1 MKIIKETSNLMVL
14 NDWTI
19 VTFFVGGLF
28 CLLGV
33 YLLFSSGLVKD
44 KPLSSLPSILF
55 FLVGLFSI
63 LKAKRTTVSLD
74 KSMNKLFLER
84 KTIINKKEE
93 EYRLDEIKEIELQQQ
108 IYNYAEGGS
117 KYGIRRQGYYYNLV
131 LVLNNGQT
139 IFLPTS
145 GKLMIMGKQIGN
157 SEEQIGKKI
166 SEFLNIP
173 FKNIRPPTLDES
185 ISALKEV
192 VREEMQKRSKQ

>member
-1 MKIIKETSNLMVL
+1 MKIVKETPSLMVL

-44 KPLSSLPSILF
+44 RPLSSLPSILF
-55 FLVGLFSI
+55 FLVGVFKI
-63 LKAKRTTVSLD
+63 FRAKTTTVSLN
-74 KSMNKLFLER
+74 KGINKLSLER
-84 KTIINKKEE
+84 KTIINRKKEE
-93 EYRLDEIKEIELQQQ
+93 YKLDEIKQVELQEQVSS
-108 IYNYAEGGS
+108 YRSGTDPYWA
-117 KYGIRRQGYYYNLV
+117 RRQRYSYSLV
-131 LVLNNGQT
+131 FVLNNDQT
-139 IFLPTS
+139 ISLPSS
-145 GKLMIMGKQIGN
+145 GKIAVMGRQIGN

-173 FKNIRPPTLDES
+173 FKNIRSPTLDES